1 MDANEISV
9 NSKQRMEKYF
19 AYHFYQQQ
27 NSWLVDKNELMKH
40 LPVSVVQEIVVKTNE

>member
-1 MDANEISV
+1 
-9 NSKQRMEKYF
+9 MEKYF

-40 LPVSVVQEIVVKTNE
+40 LPVSVVQEIVVQTNEQIFQVIFSNLRS